1 METTTTIYTGLPL
14 FASSVQM
21 NTRTDYYRLQEKVM
35 FSVNLSVHRGGDLPP
50 DRDPLQTETPSLR
63 TETPRTV
70 KVAEFPKLALKHG
83 VLLNLPI

>member
-35 FSVNLSVHRGGDLPP
+35 FSVNLSVHSGGGEGGLPP

-63 TETPRTV
+63 TETPRTD
-70 KVAEFPKLALKHG
+70 
-83 VLLNLPI
+83 I